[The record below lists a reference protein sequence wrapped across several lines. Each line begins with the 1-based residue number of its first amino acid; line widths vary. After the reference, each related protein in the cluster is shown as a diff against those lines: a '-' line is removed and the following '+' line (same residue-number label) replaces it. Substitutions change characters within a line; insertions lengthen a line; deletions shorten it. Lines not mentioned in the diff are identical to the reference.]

1 LDARERRKLLLV
13 FLSMVGSALLEVA
26 GIASIMPFL
35 ALVGNPNLVE
45 ENATLHWVYTT
56 LGFHSVNRF
65 LALVGFGVLVVLVV
79 SNAFMAFS
87 NWAVLRFTWMRN
99 YTLSRKLLAAY
110 LYRPYSYFLTRNTS
124 TMARN
129 ILGEV
134 QQVIQGVLV
143 PFLQILSRGLVVVF
157 IAALLVAVNPTIAL
171 ILMGSLG
178 AIYCTMY
185 FAVRRYVTRL
195 GRDRLEANR
204 YRFRFAAEAFGG
216 LKTVKLRRAEDHFVG
231 RYAAHAFRF
240 ADKTSRNAVVSAI
253 PRYAMETLAFGGILV
268 VTLYLLSTGQSLGQM
283 LPMLGLYAFG
293 GYRLLPSLQ
302 SLFSNAADIR
312 FSTASLEAVEADLL
326 EGQRLADERATLRK
340 NVDPIVLR
348 KALELRGVSYSYPG
362 TSAPAVRNVDLTV
375 PAGASVA
382 LVGRTGSGKTTIADL
397 VLGLLEPSEGRLLVD
412 GVEISGTDLPRW
424 QQSLGYIPQD
434 IYLYDDTVTRNIA
447 LGVPDA
453 EIDMAAVER
462 AARIANIHDFVV
474 SELPQGYGTAIGERG
489 LRLSG
494 GERQRIGI
502 ARALYHDPSMLI
514 LDEATSALD
523 GATEESVFD
532 ALRSAARARTSL
544 IIAHR
549 LTTVRDCDEICVVE
563 DGRIIARG
571 TYNLLIQSCPQFQ
584 EMAKGMA

>member
-1 LDARERRKLLLV
+1 
-13 FLSMVGSALLEVA
+13 
-26 GIASIMPFL
+26 
-35 ALVGNPNLVE
+35 
-45 ENATLHWVYTT
+45 
-56 LGFHSVNRF
+56 
-65 LALVGFGVLVVLVV
+65 
-79 SNAFMAFS
+79 
-87 NWAVLRFTWMRN
+87 
-99 YTLSRKLLAAY
+99 
-110 LYRPYSYFLTRNTS
+110 
-124 TMARN
+124 
-129 ILGEV
+129 
-134 QQVIQGVLV
+134 
-143 PFLQILSRGLVVVF
+143 
-157 IAALLVAVNPTIAL
+157 
-171 ILMGSLG
+171 
-178 AIYCTMY
+178 
-185 FAVRRYVTRL
+185 
-195 GRDRLEANR
+195 
-204 YRFRFAAEAFGG
+204 
-216 LKTVKLRRAEDHFVG
+216 
-231 RYAAHAFRF
+231 
-240 ADKTSRNAVVSAI
+240 
-253 PRYAMETLAFGGILV
+253 
-268 VTLYLLSTGQSLGQM
+268 
-283 LPMLGLYAFG
+283 
-293 GYRLLPSLQ
+293 
-302 SLFSNAADIR
+302 
-312 FSTASLEAVEADLL
+312 LEAVEADLR
-326 EGQRLADERATLRK
+326 EGQLLEDERATLRK
-340 NVDPIVLR
+340 NVAPIVLR

-362 TSAPAVRNVDLTV
+362 TSAPAVRNVDLIV
-375 PAGASVA
+375 PAGSSVA

-397 VLGLLEPSEGRLLVD
+397 VLGLLEPSEGRVLVD

-474 SELPQGYGTAIGERG
+474 SELPQGYETAIGERG

-502 ARALYHDPSMLI
+502 ARTLYHDPSMLI